1 MSSYKDKNNIRNFW
15 KSRVENSENT
25 VCTNDAQLD
34 LLEEDQIIKRIKND
48 KSILEVG
55 CGNGKL
61 LDRLQKKIAIKSYYG
76 TDFVQELIDKANKKY
91 FKYKNVNFDCFDMST
106 VSDKS
111 FDKKFDYIISK
122 RAIQNILSAKIQ
134 LKIIDNLG
142 LHLRK
147 SGKVILVES
156 SSNAQKNI
164 NEMRKKYGLKK
175 INPPF
180 HNLFLNEKKL
190 KSYKFKNVKLTEVDN
205 FASNFY
211 FITRVIYALYTQ
223 NYLKSPPSYSDYHN
237 QIGLEINDDLLK
249 TDFSQVKTFIFTRK

>member
-1 MSSYKDKNNIRNFW
+1 
-15 KSRVENSENT
+15 
-25 VCTNDAQLD
+25 
-34 LLEEDQIIKRIKND
+34 
-48 KSILEVG
+48 
-55 CGNGKL
+55 
-61 LDRLQKKIAIKSYYG
+61 
-76 TDFVQELIDKANKKY
+76 
-91 FKYKNVNFDCFDMST
+91 MST

-175 INPPF
+175 LSSFPQSI
-180 HNLFLNEKKL
+180 
-190 KSYKFKNVKLTEVDN
+190 FK
-205 FASNFY
+205 
-211 FITRVIYALYTQ
+211 
-223 NYLKSPPSYSDYHN
+223 
-237 QIGLEINDDLLK
+237 
-249 TDFSQVKTFIFTRK
+249 